1 MSHEVID
8 EAEIQALVKRAEK
21 CLLPLAAHVKSSGF
35 LLFIRL
41 PHGRDFDLHFPE
53 KEEGEVD
60 STL

>member
-1 MSHEVID
+1 MSHEVIND
-8 EAEIQALVKRAEK
+8 AEIHALVKRAEK

-41 PHGRDFDLHFPE
+41 PDGRDFELHFPQ
-53 KEEGEVD
+53 EEEVD